1 MWIWSAS
8 PENSR
13 IRISSRSR
21 IRCKTFCIVPSNGF
35 GDSLSS
41 VGYNQHQMDVDI
53 VGAVSTVTKISHKM
67 PQRVE
72 RIVVKPSNGFGDSLS
87 SVGYNQ
93 HQMDVDIVGAVSTV
107 TKISHK
113 MPQRVERIVVKP
125 GHTHYDVCH
134 RLCSVARKLGNQAVG
149 AVSTVTKISH
159 KMPQRVE
166 RIVVKPGH
174 THYDVCHRLCSVA
187 RKLGNQAVYIQRQ
200 KIFAKEPW
208 LNRVKLD
215 QAVRLT
221 SAELYKSMPSA
232 ASAQRQTQIIH
243 EQFVSWHEAKK
254 AFLADPSKFKAMP
267 RLPGYSKKY
276 RTFVVGRNGYKIVD
290 GELILTDKKKV
301 GFPALKIR
309 SCDNQPFNAKTNE
322 TVIGD
327 VRRNGYK
334 IVDGELI
341 LTDKKKVGFPAL
353 KIRSCDNQPFNAKT
367 NETVIGDVRIVPH
380 GNAFFI
386 ELTYKV
392 NCSTT
397 VLLDGSRACLVD
409 IGLKTNETVIGDVR
423 IVPHGNA
430 FFIELT
436 YKVNCSTTV
445 LLDGSR
451 ACLVDIG
458 LRNIVTLASTA
469 SGIRPVVVK
478 GGKLKSINAMYNK
491 DVASLQ
497 SHDKKAHR
505 LTKIMKRTC
514 RINDV
519 MHKVSHYVVQSCL
532 RNDLGTIIIGH
543 NEGWKQNIL
552 TKIMKRTCR
561 INDVMHKVSHYVV
574 QSCLRNDLGTII
586 IGHNEGWKQN
596 INLGKVNNQNFVYIP
611 FNLLIQ
617 MIRYKAEAY
626 GIKVIVRHAQS
637 FSLRCA
643 VLSS

>member
-1 MWIWSAS
+1 MVGF
-8 PENSR
+8 SR
-13 IRISSRSR
+13 KFKNPNFESIQDTMQNLLYSI
-21 IRCKTFCIVPSNGF
+21 KYGL

-53 VGAVSTVTKISHKM
+53 VGAVSTVTKIS
-67 PQRVE
+67 
-72 RIVVKPSNGFGDSLS
+72 L
-87 SVGYNQ
+87 
-93 HQMDVDIVGAVSTV
+93 
-107 TKISHK
+107 K

-125 GHTHYDVCH
+125 GHTHYD
-134 RLCSVARKLGNQAVG
+134 A
-149 AVSTVTKISH
+149 
-159 KMPQRVE
+159 
-166 RIVVKPGH
+166 
-174 THYDVCHRLCSVA
+174 CHRLCSVA

-327 VRRNGYK
+327 VR
-334 IVDGELI
+334 
-341 LTDKKKVGFPAL
+341 
-353 KIRSCDNQPFNAKT
+353 
-367 NETVIGDVRIVPH
+367 
-380 GNAFFI
+380 
-386 ELTYKV
+386 
-392 NCSTT
+392 
-397 VLLDGSRACLVD
+397 
-409 IGLKTNETVIGDVR
+409 

-519 MHKVSHYVVQSCL
+519 MHKVSHYVVQF
-532 RNDLGTIIIGH
+532 
-543 NEGWKQNIL
+543 
-552 TKIMKRTCR
+552 
-561 INDVMHKVSHYVV
+561 
-574 QSCLRNDLGTII
+574 CLRNDLGTII

-596 INLGKVNNQNFVYIP
+596 INLGKVNNQNFVYVP
-611 FNLLIQ
+611 FNRLIQ
-617 MIRYKAEAY
+617 MIRYKADAY
-626 GIKVIVRHAQS
+626 GIKVIVREESYTSRQS
-637 FSLRCA
+637 ALDFDLLPNYGDKNA
-643 VLSS
+643 DQVQSSGKRIRGLFIRSNGQKINADVNACLNIGRKELGDDWLKKLVETDEGCLMQPVTVQIG